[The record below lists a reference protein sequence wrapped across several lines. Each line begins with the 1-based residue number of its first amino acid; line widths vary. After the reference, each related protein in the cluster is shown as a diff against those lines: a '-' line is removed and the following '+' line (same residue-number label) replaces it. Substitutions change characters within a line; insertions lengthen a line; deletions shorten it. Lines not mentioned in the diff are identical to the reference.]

1 MSLPLHYDRFLLLA
15 MQSIDNQATAAE
27 QTELTQLLLQYP
39 ELEAELS
46 RIRQTWHFRSPVTA
60 VPDAD
65 AAFERHLHKLS
76 VQMLQPVAENAHP
89 QPGKRRRM
97 FKWTAI
103 TGSIAACALL
113 VYVTGSR
120 LLQRKPHATQ
130 QTVTAAHGTKKF
142 IQLPDGTKVWLNA
155 DSKLTWNAAA
165 NTGKRTVWLTGEAY
179 FDVAKDAAHP
189 MEIHTSNM
197 DIKVLG
203 TAFNVRSYRNEKT
216 AETVLVSGAVEVS
229 LKVNPESRIRLKPG
243 NKLVVVNS
251 TAPKDNNPKKA
262 GPRSLYWINSLD
274 NELYDT
280 AAVEHLFTGTGLSF
294 KQETLEGAAARMEH
308 WFKVRIVIEDEQL
321 KQGTYTGDF
330 TNETLPQ
337 VLEAL
342 RLSGN
347 FRYKKD
353 KDTVLIYKPQDIQ

>member
-27 QTELTQLLLQYP
+27 QAELAQLLLQYP
-39 ELEAELS
+39 ELEAELF

-60 VPDAD
+60 VPDVD
-65 AAFERHLHKLS
+65 AAFERHMHKLG
-76 VQMLQPVAENAHP
+76 VQMLQPVAEEVP
-89 QPGKRRRM
+89 PLPGKRRRM
-97 FKWTAI
+97 LRWTAV
-103 TGSIAACALL
+103 TGSIAACTLL

-120 LLQRKPHATQ
+120 LLHRKTPASQ
-130 QTVTAAHGTKKF
+130 QTITAAHGTKKF
-142 IQLPDGTKVWLNA
+142 IQLPDGTRVWLNA
-155 DSKLTWNAAA
+155 DSRLTYHAAD
-165 NTGKRTVWLTGEAY
+165 NSGKRTVWLTGEAY

-203 TAFNVRSYRNEKT
+203 TAFNVRSYGNEKT

-251 TAPKDNNPKKA
+251 TAPEGSKTKKA
-262 GPRSLYWINSLD
+262 GHQSLYWINSLD

-280 AAVEHLFTGTGLSF
+280 TAVEHLFTGTGLSF

-308 WFKVRIVIEDEQL
+308 WFKVRILIENEQL

-330 TNETLPQ
+330 KNETLPQ

-347 FRYKKD
+347 FRYKTE
-353 KDTVLIYKPQDIQ
+353 KDTVVIY